1 MSIQISS
8 RSPMNELKKISVY
21 IYVLY
26 VVLCVLAL
34 IILGKVFY
42 IQAIPNEDAQR
53 RAAQFTYKLR
63 DIEPERGRILAAD
76 GSPLSTSIPE
86 YEIRWDS
93 KGGYN
98 IERFNSKLD
107 SLCSGLS
114 DLFLDRTAQEYKDL
128 FLSAI
133 AAEKKNVKVIDHINY
148 NQLQKFKALPFV
160 KEKKLR
166 SGVIIN
172 PKDKRSK
179 PYGAL
184 AARTIGIFRE
194 SNMVGLEASYDSL
207 LRGKAG
213 KQMQQKVGGDWMPM
227 NGEYVV
233 EPEPGFDV
241 VTTLDVHLQDAAQ
254 SSLRHT
260 MEVNRADW
268 GCVILMEVKTGYIK
282 ALANLTYDS
291 VANKFYE
298 IENLALT
305 QSVEPGSTM
314 KLASL
319 LAAMEEGNL
328 DLGKVIHTGGGTFTI
343 GNHTLRDVKAC
354 GSITLEQVFAKSSNV
369 GTAMVVRDVFGSNP
383 QKFLDYL
390 DRFGYGQLV
399 GIDLLGEG
407 KSSVKRTMK
416 DAGWSDLSLT
426 QMAVGYEVQ
435 VTPLHQLCF
444 YNAIANGGKFM
455 KPRLVSEIRKNGL
468 TYEKYE
474 PVVIRENF
482 LKPETIAKGR
492 KLMEAVTTI
501 GTGKGVF
508 KHSPYRAAG
517 KTGTARVFEK
527 GRYLENSHRAS
538 FVGYFPAEDPKYSC
552 IVVVNKARVFEA
564 FGGKVAAPVFRDLAN
579 ILFGTEL
586 DIPHNAM
593 GSDST
598 FVAQPWIPTILSGES
613 NALRKAL
620 SHVQFP
626 YALETDAQYIS
637 ANSNGSSLAIS
648 SKDEN
653 GNKVPDV
660 RGMGLTDAV
669 YVLEKRG
676 LKVSS
681 TGYGKVVSQSILPGT
696 KANHQFIQ
704 ITLR

>member
-1 MSIQISS
+1 
-8 RSPMNELKKISVY
+8 MNELKKISVY

-34 IILGKVFY
+34 VILGKVFY

-166 SGVIIN
+166 SGFIIN

-298 IENLALT
+298 TENLALT

-328 DLGKVIHTGGGTFTI
+328 NLDKVVHTGGGTFTI
-343 GNHTLRDVKAC
+343 GDHTLRDVKAC
-354 GSITLEQVFAKSSNV
+354 GSVTIEQVFAKSSNV

-613 NALRKAL
+613 NALRKAF

-637 ANSNGSSLAIS
+637 ANSNGSGITIS
-648 SKDEN
+648 SKDES

>member
-1 MSIQISS
+1 
-8 RSPMNELKKISVY
+8 MNELKKISVW

-26 VVLCVLAL
+26 VILCVLAL
-34 IILGKVFY
+34 IIIGKVFY
-42 IQAIPNEDAQR
+42 IQAIPNEDAQK
-53 RAAQFTYKLR
+53 RAAQFTYKIR

-98 IERFNSKLD
+98 IERFNDKLD

-114 DLFLDRTAQEYKDL
+114 ELFGERTSQEYKDL
-128 FLSAI
+128 FLTAI
-133 AAEKKNVKVIDHINY
+133 ASEKRSVRIIDHINY

-160 KEKKLR
+160 NAKKLR
-166 SGVIIN
+166 SGFIIDSR
-172 PKDKRSK
+172 DKRSK

-213 KQMQQKVGGDWMPM
+213 KQMQQKVGGDTWVPM
-227 NGEYVV
+227 DGEFVV

-291 VANKFYE
+291 VSNKFYE

-328 DLGKVIHTGGGTFTI
+328 NIDKVVHTGGGTFTI
-343 GNHTLRDVKAC
+343 GDHTLRDVKPC
-354 GSITLEQVFAKSSNV
+354 GSVTIEQVFAKSSNV

-407 KSSVKRTMK
+407 KSVVKRTTK
-416 DAGWSDLSLT
+416 ASDWSDLSLT

-517 KTGTARVFEK
+517 KTGTARINENGV
-527 GRYLENSHRAS
+527 YLDNYHRAS

-598 FVAQPWIPTILSGES
+598 FVSEPWIPSILSGES
-613 NALRKAL
+613 NSLRKAF

-626 YALETDAQYIS
+626 YALETDAQVVS
-637 ANSNGSSLAIS
+637 ATAEGSTLTLS

-653 GNKVPDV
+653 GHKVPDV
-660 RGMGLTDAV
+660 RGMGLSDAV

-676 LKVSS
+676 LKVST

>member
-1 MSIQISS
+1 
-8 RSPMNELKKISVY
+8 MNELKKISVY

-34 IILGKVFY
+34 FIIGKVFY

-166 SGVIIN
+166 SGFIIN
-172 PKDKRSK
+172 SKDKRSK

-298 IENLALT
+298 TENLALT

-328 DLGKVIHTGGGTFTI
+328 NLDKVVHTGGGTFTI
-343 GNHTLRDVKAC
+343 GDHTLRDVKAC
-354 GSITLEQVFAKSSNV
+354 GSVTIEQVFAKSSNV

-527 GRYLENSHRAS
+527 GHYLENSHRAS

-593 GSDST
+593 GNDST

-613 NALRKAL
+613 NALRKAF

-637 ANSNGSSLAIS
+637 ANSNGSGITIS
-648 SKDEN
+648 SKDES

>member
-1 MSIQISS
+1 
-8 RSPMNELKKISVY
+8 
-21 IYVLY
+21 
-26 VVLCVLAL
+26 
-34 IILGKVFY
+34 
-42 IQAIPNEDAQR
+42 
-53 RAAQFTYKLR
+53 
-63 DIEPERGRILAAD
+63 
-76 GSPLSTSIPE
+76 
-86 YEIRWDS
+86 
-93 KGGYN
+93 
-98 IERFNSKLD
+98 
-107 SLCSGLS
+107 
-114 DLFLDRTAQEYKDL
+114 
-128 FLSAI
+128 
-133 AAEKKNVKVIDHINY
+133 
-148 NQLQKFKALPFV
+148 
-160 KEKKLR
+160 
-166 SGVIIN
+166 
-172 PKDKRSK
+172 
-179 PYGAL
+179 
-184 AARTIGIFRE
+184 
-194 SNMVGLEASYDSL
+194 
-207 LRGKAG
+207 
-213 KQMQQKVGGDWMPM
+213 
-227 NGEYVV
+227 
-233 EPEPGFDV
+233 
-241 VTTLDVHLQDAAQ
+241 
-254 SSLRHT
+254 
-260 MEVNRADW
+260 
-268 GCVILMEVKTGYIK
+268 MEVKTGFIK

-319 LAAMEEGNL
+319 LAAIEEGNL

-343 GNHTLRDVKAC
+343 GDHTLRDVKAC
-354 GSITLEQVFAKSSNV
+354 GSITIEQVYAKSSNV

-407 KSSVKRTMK
+407 KSVVKRTTK
-416 DAGWSDLSLT
+416 ADDWSDLSLT
-426 QMAVGYEVQ
+426 QMAVGYEIQ

-474 PVVIRENF
+474 PVVLRENF

-517 KTGTARVFEK
+517 KTGTARINENGV
-527 GRYLENSHRAS
+527 YLENYHRAS

-593 GSDST
+593 GNDST
-598 FVAQPWIPTILSGES
+598 FVSEPWIPSILSGES

-626 YALETDAQYIS
+626 YALETDAQIVS
-637 ANSNGSSLAIS
+637 ATADGITLTLS

-676 LKVSS
+676 LKVST
-681 TGYGKVVSQSILPGT
+681 TGYGKVVSQSVLPGT

>member
-1 MSIQISS
+1 
-8 RSPMNELKKISVY
+8 MNELKKISVW

-34 IILGKVFY
+34 IIIGKVFY

-53 RAAQFTYKLR
+53 RAAQFTYKIR

-107 SLCSGLS
+107 SLCAGLS
-114 DLFLDRTAQEYKDL
+114 DLFLDRTAQEYKDM

-133 AAEKKNVKVIDHINY
+133 ESKNGYMKVIDHINY
-148 NQLQKFKALPFV
+148 TQLQKFKALPYV
-160 KEKKLR
+160 NARKLR
-166 SGVIIN
+166 SGFVIN
-172 PKDKRSK
+172 SRDKRSK

-213 KQMQQKVGGDWMPM
+213 KQMQQKVGGDTWVPM
-227 NGEYVV
+227 SDDYVV

-291 VANKFYE
+291 VSNKFYE

-319 LAAMEEGNL
+319 LAAIEEGNL
-328 DLGKVIHTGGGTFTI
+328 DLGKVVHTGGGTFTI
-343 GNHTLRDVKAC
+343 GDHTLRDVKAC
-354 GSITLEQVFAKSSNV
+354 GSITIEQVYAKSSNV

-407 KSSVKRTMK
+407 KSVVKRTTK
-416 DAGWSDLSLT
+416 AADWSDLSLT

-492 KLMEAVTTI
+492 RLMEAVTTI
-501 GTGKGVF
+501 
-508 KHSPYRAAG
+508 
-517 KTGTARVFEK
+517 
-527 GRYLENSHRAS
+527 
-538 FVGYFPAEDPKYSC
+538 
-552 IVVVNKARVFEA
+552 
-564 FGGKVAAPVFRDLAN
+564 
-579 ILFGTEL
+579 
-586 DIPHNAM
+586 
-593 GSDST
+593 
-598 FVAQPWIPTILSGES
+598 
-613 NALRKAL
+613 
-620 SHVQFP
+620 
-626 YALETDAQYIS
+626 
-637 ANSNGSSLAIS
+637 
-648 SKDEN
+648 
-653 GNKVPDV
+653 
-660 RGMGLTDAV
+660 
-669 YVLEKRG
+669 
-676 LKVSS
+676 
-681 TGYGKVVSQSILPGT
+681 
-696 KANHQFIQ
+696 
-704 ITLR
+704 

>member
-1 MSIQISS
+1 
-8 RSPMNELKKISVY
+8 MNELKKISVW

-26 VVLCVLAL
+26 VVLCILAL
-34 IILGKVFY
+34 VIIGKVVY
-42 IQAIPNEDAQR
+42 IQAIPNEDAQK

-63 DIEPERGRILAAD
+63 DINPERGRILASD

-98 IERFNSKLD
+98 IERFNLKLD
-107 SLCSGLS
+107 SLSAGIAEIIGNKTKEEVKQMFLKAVESGNR
-114 DLFLDRTAQEYKDL
+114 FM
-128 FLSAI
+128 
-133 AAEKKNVKVIDHINY
+133 KVADHLNY
-148 NQLQKFKALPFV
+148 NQMQKFKALPFV
-160 KEKKLR
+160 KEKKFK
-166 SGVIIN
+166 SGFRIES
-172 PKDKRSK
+172 KEKRSK

-194 SNMVGLEASYDSL
+194 SNMVGLEAAYDSL
-207 LRGKAG
+207 LRGKLG
-213 KQMQQKVGGDWMPM
+213 KQMQQKVGGDTWVPM
-227 NGEYVV
+227 SGEYVV
-233 EPEPGFDV
+233 EPEPGFDL
-241 VTTLDVHLQDAAQ
+241 VTTLDVHLQDVAQ

-291 VANKFYE
+291 ISNQFYE
-298 IENLALT
+298 TENLALT

-328 DLGKVIHTGGGTFTI
+328 DLGKVIHTGDGTFTI
-343 GNHTLRDVKAC
+343 GSHTLKDVKAC
-354 GSITLEQVFAKSSNV
+354 GSVTLEQVFAKSSNV
-369 GTAMVVRDVFGSNP
+369 GTAMVVRDVFGNNP

-407 KSSVKRTMK
+407 KSSVKRTTK
-416 DAGWSDLSLT
+416 ASDWSDLSLT
-426 QMAVGYEVQ
+426 QIAVGYEIQ

-444 YNAIANGGKFM
+444 YNAIANGGRFM

-474 PVVIRENF
+474 PIVIRENF

-508 KHSPYRAAG
+508 RNSPYRAAG
-517 KTGTARVFEK
+517 KTGTARVFENGK
-527 GRYLENSHRAS
+527 YLENSHRAS

-598 FVAQPWIPTILSGES
+598 FVAQPWLPSVLSGES
-613 NALRKAL
+613 NSLRKAF

-626 YALETDAQYIS
+626 YAVETDAQYVS
-637 ANSNGSSLAIS
+637 ASIVGSNLSIS
-648 SKDEN
+648 SKDSG
-653 GNKVPDV
+653 GNKIPDV
-660 RGMGLTDAV
+660 RGMGLSDAV
-669 YVLEKRG
+669 YALEKKG
-676 LKVSS
+676 LKVTSS
-681 TGYGKVVSQSILPGT
+681 GYGKVISQSILPGT
-696 KANHQFIQ
+696 KATRQQIQ

>member
-1 MSIQISS
+1 
-8 RSPMNELKKISVY
+8 MNELKKISVW

-34 IILGKVFY
+34 IIIGKVFY
-42 IQAIPNEDAQR
+42 IQAIPNEDAQK
-53 RAAQFTYKLR
+53 RAAQFTYKLN

-98 IERFNSKLD
+98 IERFNDKLD

-114 DLFLDRTAQEYKDL
+114 ELFGERTSQEYKDL

-133 AAEKKNVKVIDHINY
+133 ASEKRSLRIIDHINY
-148 NQLQKFKALPFV
+148 NQLQRFKALPFV
-160 KEKKLR
+160 NAKKLR
-166 SGVIIN
+166 SGFVIN
-172 PKDKRSK
+172 TREKRSK

-194 SNMVGLEASYDSL
+194 SNLVGLEASYDSL

-227 NGEYVV
+227 NGDYVV

-390 DRFGYGQLV
+390 DRFGFGQLV

-517 KTGTARVFEK
+517 KTGTARVYEK
-527 GRYLENSHRAS
+527 GHYLENSHRAS

-598 FVAQPWIPTILSGES
+598 FVAQPWIPTLLSGES

-669 YVLEKRG
+669 YVLERRG

>member
-1 MSIQISS
+1 
-8 RSPMNELKKISVY
+8 MNELKKISVY

-26 VVLCVLAL
+26 VVLCILAL
-34 IILGKVFY
+34 IIIGKVFY

-53 RAAQFTYKLR
+53 RAAQFTYQLR
-63 DIEPERGRILAAD
+63 DIEPERGRILSSD

-86 YEIRWDS
+86 FEVRWDS

-107 SLCSGLS
+107 SLTAGLAEILGAKS
-114 DLFLDRTAQEYKDL
+114 APELKLMFQNAVSAQNRYL
-128 FLSAI
+128 
-133 AAEKKNVKVIDHINY
+133 KVADHLNY
-148 NQLQKFKALPFV
+148 NQIQRFKKLPFI
-160 KEKKLR
+160 KEKKLKN
-166 SGVIIN
+166 GFIILQ
-172 PKDKRSK
+172 KEKRAK
-179 PYGAL
+179 PFGAL
-184 AARTIGIFRE
+184 AARTIGIYRE
-194 SNMVGLEASYDSL
+194 SNKVGLEASYDSL
-207 LRGKAG
+207 LRGKVG
-213 KQMQQKVGGDWMPM
+213 KQMQQKVAGDTWMPM
-227 NGEYVV
+227 SDEYVV

-241 VTTLDVHLQDAAQ
+241 LTTLDVHLQDAAQ

-268 GCVILMEVKTGYIK
+268 GCVILMEVKTGYIR

-319 LAAMEEGNL
+319 LAAIEEGDL
-328 DLGKVIHTGGGTFTI
+328 DLAKVVHTGGGEFTI
-343 GNHTLRDVKAC
+343 GEHTLKDVRAC

-369 GTAMVVRDVFGSNP
+369 GTAMVVRDVFGSKP

-390 DRFGYGQLV
+390 EKFGFGQLV

-407 KSSVKRTMK
+407 KSIVKRTTK
-416 DAGWSDLSLT
+416 EKGWSDLSLT
-426 QMAVGYEVQ
+426 QMAVGYELQ
-435 VTPLHQLCF
+435 ITPLHQLCF

-501 GTGKGVF
+501 GTGKKTF
-508 KHSPYRAAG
+508 ANSPYTAAG
-517 KTGTARVFEK
+517 KTGTARIFEN
-527 GRYLENSHRAS
+527 GHYLETAHRAS
-538 FVGYFPAEDPKYSC
+538 FVGYFPADNPKYSC

-586 DIPHNAM
+586 DIPHNGM
-593 GSDST
+593 GNDSS
-598 FVAQPWIPTILSGES
+598 FVALPWIPRIMSGES
-613 NALRKAL
+613 NALRRAMT
-620 SHVQFP
+620 HVQFP
-626 YALETDAQYIS
+626 YALQTDAQYVS
-637 ANSNGSSLAIS
+637 AEVLNGNVTAS
-648 SKDEN
+648 SKDAA

-660 RGMGLTDAV
+660 RGMGLTDAL
-669 YVLEKRG
+669 YALEKRG
-676 LKVSS
+676 LKVSIS
-681 TGYGKVVSQSILPGT
+681 GYGKVISQSVLPGT
-696 KANHQFIQ
+696 KANHQNIQ

>member
-1 MSIQISS
+1 
-8 RSPMNELKKISVY
+8 MNELKKISVY

-166 SGVIIN
+166 SGFIIN

-298 IENLALT
+298 TENLALT

-328 DLGKVIHTGGGTFTI
+328 NLDKVVHTGGGTFTI
-343 GNHTLRDVKAC
+343 GDHTLRDVKAC
-354 GSITLEQVFAKSSNV
+354 GSVTIEQVFAKSSNV

-613 NALRKAL
+613 NALRKAF

-637 ANSNGSSLAIS
+637 ANSNGSGITIS
-648 SKDEN
+648 SKDES

>member
-1 MSIQISS
+1 
-8 RSPMNELKKISVY
+8 MNELKKISVY

-166 SGVIIN
+166 SGFIIN

-298 IENLALT
+298 TENLALT

-328 DLGKVIHTGGGTFTI
+328 NLDKVVHTGGGTFTI
-343 GNHTLRDVKAC
+343 GDHTLRDVKAC
-354 GSITLEQVFAKSSNV
+354 GSVTIEQVFAKSSNV

-527 GRYLENSHRAS
+527 GHYLENSHRAS

-613 NALRKAL
+613 NALRKAF

-637 ANSNGSSLAIS
+637 ANSNGSGISIS
-648 SKDEN
+648 SKDES

>member
-1 MSIQISS
+1 
-8 RSPMNELKKISVY
+8 MNELKRISVW

-26 VVLCVLAL
+26 VVLCILAL
-34 IILGKVFY
+34 IIIGKVFY
-42 IQAIPNEDAQR
+42 IQAIPNEDAQK
-53 RAAQFTYKLR
+53 RAAQFTYKLN

-98 IERFNSKLD
+98 IERFNEKID

-114 DLFLDRTAQEYKDL
+114 ELFGQKTSQEYKDM

-133 AAEKKNVKVIDHINY
+133 ASGKRGLLIIDHINY

-160 KEKKLR
+160 NAKKLR
-166 SGVIIN
+166 SGFVI
-172 PKDKRSK
+172 KAKEKRAK

-207 LRGKAG
+207 LRGKVG
-213 KQMQQKVGGDWMPM
+213 KQMQQKVGGDTWMPM
-227 NGEYVV
+227 SDEYVV

-291 VANKFYE
+291 IANKFYE

-328 DLGKVIHTGGGTFTI
+328 DIEKVIHTGGGTFTI
-343 GNHTLRDVKAC
+343 GDHTLRDVKAC
-354 GSITLEQVFAKSSNV
+354 GSVTIEQVFAKSSNV

-407 KSSVKRTMK
+407 KSKVKRTTK
-416 DAGWSDLSLT
+416 EQGWSDLSLT
-426 QMAVGYEVQ
+426 QIAVGYEVQ

-468 TYEKYE
+468 TYEKYD

-482 LKPETIAKGR
+482 LKPETLAKGR

-517 KTGTARVFEK
+517 KTGTARVFENGK
-527 GRYLENSHRAS
+527 YLENSHRAS

-598 FVAQPWIPTILSGES
+598 FVAQPWIPNILSGES
-613 NALRKAL
+613 NSLRKAF

-626 YALETDAQYIS
+626 YALETDAQYVS
-637 ANSNGSSLAIS
+637 ANASGSSLALS
-648 SKDEN
+648 SKDEG

-660 RGMGLTDAV
+660 RGMGLTDAL

-696 KANHQFIQ
+696 RANHQTIQ

>member
-1 MSIQISS
+1 
-8 RSPMNELKKISVY
+8 MNELKKISVR

-34 IILGKVFY
+34 FIIGKVFY

-53 RAAQFTYKLR
+53 RAAQFTYQLR

-86 YEIRWDS
+86 FEIRWDS

-98 IERFNSKLD
+98 IERFNAKLD
-107 SLCSGLS
+107 SL
-114 DLFLDRTAQEYKDL
+114 
-128 FLSAI
+128 SAGI
-133 AAEKKNVKVIDHINY
+133 AEILGTKSAADVKAMFQNAVGSNNRYMKVGDHLNY
-148 NQLQKFKALPFV
+148 NQLQRFKKLPFI
-160 KEKKLR
+160 KEKKLKN
-166 SGVIIN
+166 GFIILQ
-172 PKDKRSK
+172 KEKRAK
-179 PYGAL
+179 PFGAL

-194 SNMVGLEASYDSL
+194 SKMVGLEASYDSL
-207 LRGKAG
+207 LRGKVG
-213 KQMQQKVGGDWMPM
+213 KQMQQKIAGDTWMPM
-227 NGEYVV
+227 TDEYVV

-260 MEVNRADW
+260 MEVNKADW

-291 VANKFYE
+291 VAKKFYE

-319 LAAMEEGNL
+319 LAAIEEGNL
-328 DLGKVIHTGGGTFTI
+328 DLGKVVHTGSGEFTI
-343 GNHTLRDVKAC
+343 GSHTLKDVKAC
-354 GSITLEQVFAKSSNV
+354 GSITIEQVFAKSSNV
-369 GTAMVVRDVFGSNP
+369 GTAMIVRDVFGSKP

-390 DRFGYGQLV
+390 EKFGFGQLV

-407 KSSVKRTMK
+407 KSNVKRTTK

-426 QMAVGYEVQ
+426 QMAVGYELQ

-444 YNAIANGGKFM
+444 YNAIANGGRFM

-468 TYEKYE
+468 TYEKFE

-482 LKPETIAKGR
+482 LKQETIAKGR

-501 GTGKGVF
+501 GTGKKTF
-508 KHSPYRAAG
+508 ANSPYRAAG
-517 KTGTARVFEK
+517 KTGTARIYEN
-527 GRYLENSHRAS
+527 GHYLETAHRAS
-538 FVGYFPAEDPKYSC
+538 FVGYFPAENPKYSC
-552 IVVVNKARVFEA
+552 IVVINKARVFEA
-564 FGGKVAAPVFRDLAN
+564 FGGKIAAPVFRDLAN

-593 GSDST
+593 GNDST
-598 FVAQPWIPTILSGES
+598 FVAQPWVPTILSGES
-613 NALRKAL
+613 GALRKAMA
-620 SHVQFP
+620 HVQFP
-626 YALETDAQYIS
+626 YAIQTDAQFVR
-637 ANSNGSSLAIS
+637 AEVVNGNMALS
-648 SKDEN
+648 SKDAS
-653 GNKVPDV
+653 GNQVPDV
-660 RGMGLTDAV
+660 RGMGLTDAL

-681 TGYGKVVSQSILPGT
+681 KGYGKVVSQSILPGT
-696 KANHQFIQ
+696 KSNHQNIQ
-704 ITLR
+704 ITLQ

>member
-1 MSIQISS
+1 
-8 RSPMNELKKISVY
+8 MNELKKISVY

-166 SGVIIN
+166 SGFIIN
-172 PKDKRSK
+172 SKDKRSK

-298 IENLALT
+298 TENLALT

-328 DLGKVIHTGGGTFTI
+328 NLDKVVHTGGGTFTI
-343 GNHTLRDVKAC
+343 GDHTLRDVKAC
-354 GSITLEQVFAKSSNV
+354 GSVTIEQVFAKSSNV

-613 NALRKAL
+613 NALRKAF

-637 ANSNGSSLAIS
+637 ANSNGSGITIS
-648 SKDEN
+648 SKDES

-669 YVLEKRG
+669 FVLEKRG

>member
-1 MSIQISS
+1 
-8 RSPMNELKKISVY
+8 MNELKKISVY

>member
-1 MSIQISS
+1 
-8 RSPMNELKKISVY
+8 MNELKRISVW

-26 VVLCVLAL
+26 VVLCILAL
-34 IILGKVFY
+34 IIIGKVFY
-42 IQAIPNEDAQR
+42 IQAIPNEDAQK
-53 RAAQFTYKLR
+53 RAAQFTYKLN

-98 IERFNSKLD
+98 IERFNEKID

-114 DLFLDRTAQEYKDL
+114 ELFGQKTSQEYKDM

-133 AAEKKNVKVIDHINY
+133 ASGKRGLLIIDHINY

-160 KEKKLR
+160 NAKKLR
-166 SGVIIN
+166 SGFVI
-172 PKDKRSK
+172 KAKEKRAK

-207 LRGKAG
+207 LRGKVG
-213 KQMQQKVGGDWMPM
+213 KQMQQKVGGDTWMPM
-227 NGEYVV
+227 SDEYVV

-291 VANKFYE
+291 IANKFYE

-328 DLGKVIHTGGGTFTI
+328 DIEKVIHTGGGTFTI
-343 GNHTLRDVKAC
+343 GDHTLRDVKAC
-354 GSITLEQVFAKSSNV
+354 GSVTIEQVFAKSSNV

-407 KSSVKRTMK
+407 KSKVKRTTK
-416 DAGWSDLSLT
+416 EQGWSDLSLT
-426 QMAVGYEVQ
+426 QIAVGYEVQ

-468 TYEKYE
+468 TYEKYD

-482 LKPETIAKGR
+482 LKPETLAKGR

-517 KTGTARVFEK
+517 KTGTARVFENGK
-527 GRYLENSHRAS
+527 YLENSHRAS

-598 FVAQPWIPTILSGES
+598 FVAQPWVPNILSGES
-613 NALRKAL
+613 NSLRKAF

-626 YALETDAQYIS
+626 YALETDAQYVS
-637 ANSNGSSLAIS
+637 ANASGSSLALS
-648 SKDEN
+648 SKDEG

-660 RGMGLTDAV
+660 RGMGLTDAL

-696 KANHQFIQ
+696 RANHQTIQ

>member
-1 MSIQISS
+1 
-8 RSPMNELKKISVY
+8 MNELKKISVY

-34 IILGKVFY
+34 VILGKVFY

-166 SGVIIN
+166 SGFIIN
-172 PKDKRSK
+172 SKDKRSK

-298 IENLALT
+298 TENLALT

-328 DLGKVIHTGGGTFTI
+328 NLDKVVHTGGGTFTI
-343 GNHTLRDVKAC
+343 GDHTLRDVKAC
-354 GSITLEQVFAKSSNV
+354 GSVTIEQVFAKSSNV

-613 NALRKAL
+613 NALRKAF

-637 ANSNGSSLAIS
+637 ANSNGSGITIS
-648 SKDEN
+648 SKDES

-681 TGYGKVVSQSILPGT
+681 AGYGKVVSQSILPGT

>member
-1 MSIQISS
+1 
-8 RSPMNELKKISVY
+8 MNELKKISVH

-26 VVLCVLAL
+26 VVLCILAL
-34 IILGKVFY
+34 IIIGKVFY

-53 RAAQFTYKLR
+53 RAAQFTYQLR
-63 DIEPERGRILAAD
+63 DIEPERGRILSSD

-86 YEIRWDS
+86 FEVRWDS

-107 SLCSGLS
+107 SLSAGLS
-114 DLFLDRTAQEYKDL
+114 EVLGTKTAADLKLMFQNAVAAQNRYL
-128 FLSAI
+128 
-133 AAEKKNVKVIDHINY
+133 KVADHLNY
-148 NQLQKFKALPFV
+148 NQIQRFKKLPFIKDKKLKNGFIILQKEKRAKPF
-160 KEKKLR
+160 
-166 SGVIIN
+166 
-172 PKDKRSK
+172 
-179 PYGAL
+179 GAL
-184 AARTIGIFRE
+184 AARTIGIYRE
-194 SNMVGLEASYDSL
+194 SNKVGLEASYDSL
-207 LRGKAG
+207 LRGKVG
-213 KQMQQKVGGDWMPM
+213 KQMQQKVAGDTWMPM
-227 NGEYVV
+227 SDEFVV

-319 LAAMEEGNL
+319 LASIEEGNL
-328 DLGKVIHTGGGTFTI
+328 DLAKVVHTGGGEFTI
-343 GNHTLRDVKAC
+343 GEHTLRDVKAC

-369 GTAMVVRDVFGSNP
+369 GTAMVVRDVFGSQP

-390 DRFGYGQLV
+390 EKFGFGQLA

-407 KSSVKRTMK
+407 KSIVKRTTK
-416 DAGWSDLSLT
+416 EKGWSDLSLT
-426 QMAVGYEVQ
+426 QMAVGYELQ
-435 VTPLHQLCF
+435 ITPLHQLCF

-501 GTGKGVF
+501 GTGKRTF
-508 KHSPYRAAG
+508 ANSPYTAAG
-517 KTGTARVFEK
+517 KTGTARIFEN
-527 GRYLENSHRAS
+527 GHYLETAHRAS
-538 FVGYFPAEDPKYSC
+538 FVGYFPADNPKYSC

-586 DIPHNAM
+586 DIPHNGM
-593 GSDST
+593 GNDSS
-598 FVAQPWIPTILSGES
+598 FVAQPWIPRIMSGES
-613 NALRKAL
+613 NALRKAMT
-620 SHVQFP
+620 HIQFP
-626 YALETDAQYIS
+626 YALQTDAQYVS
-637 ANSNGSSLAIS
+637 AEVLNGNITASSRDAG
-648 SKDEN
+648 

-660 RGMGLTDAV
+660 RGMGLTDAL
-669 YVLEKRG
+669 YALEKRG
-676 LKVSS
+676 LKVSIS
-681 TGYGKVVSQSILPGT
+681 GYGKVISQSILPGT
-696 KANHQFIQ
+696 RANHQNIQ

>member
-1 MSIQISS
+1 
-8 RSPMNELKKISVY
+8 MNELKKISVW

-26 VVLCVLAL
+26 VVLCLLAL
-34 IILGKVFY
+34 LIIAKVFY

-53 RAAQFTYKLR
+53 RAAKFTYLIR
-63 DIEPERGRILAAD
+63 DIEPERGKILAAD
-76 GSPLSTSIPE
+76 GSLLSTSIPE
-86 YEIRWDS
+86 FEIRWDS

-98 IERFNSKLD
+98 IDRFNTKLD
-107 SLCSGLS
+107 SLSAGIS
-114 DLFLDRTAQEYKDL
+114 QIIGNKTPAEVKSMFLG
-128 FLSAI
+128 AI
-133 AAEKKNVKVIDHINY
+133 DSENKYLKIGDHLNY
-148 NQLQKFKALPFV
+148 NQLQQFKRLPFV
-160 KEKKLR
+160 NASKYRSGFIIIQKEKR
-166 SGVIIN
+166 A
-172 PKDKRSK
+172 K
-179 PYGAL
+179 PFGPL

-207 LRGKAG
+207 LRGKVG
-213 KQMQQKVGGDWMPM
+213 KQMQQKIAGDTWMPM
-227 NGEYVV
+227 TDEYVV
-233 EPEPGFDV
+233 EPEPGFDI

-268 GCVILMEVKTGYIK
+268 GCVILMEVKTGSIK

-298 IENLALT
+298 TENLALT

-328 DLGKVIHTGGGTFTI
+328 DLNKVVHTGGGTFTI
-343 GNHTLRDVKAC
+343 GDHTLRDVKAC
-354 GSITLEQVFAKSSNV
+354 GSVTIEQVFAKSSNV

-407 KSSVKRTMK
+407 KSTVKRTMK
-416 DAGWSDLSLT
+416 EAGWSDLSLT

-444 YNAIANGGKFM
+444 YNAIANDGKFM

-468 TYEKYE
+468 TYEKYD
-474 PVVIRENF
+474 PIVLRENF

-517 KTGTARVFEK
+517 KTGTARVFEN
-527 GRYLENSHRAS
+527 GHYLTNSHRAS

-598 FVAQPWIPTILSGES
+598 FVAQPWIPSVLSGES
-613 NALRKAL
+613 NSLRKAF

-626 YALETDAQYIS
+626 YAVQTDAQFVS
-637 ANSNGSSLAIS
+637 ADAVGNNLTLT
-648 SKDEN
+648 SKDVN
-653 GNKVPDV
+653 GNKIPDV
-660 RGMGLTDAV
+660 RGMGLSDAV

-676 LKVSS
+676 LKVTSS
-681 TGYGKVVSQSILPGT
+681 GYGKVVTQSIMPGT
-696 KANHQFIQ
+696 KAMHQQIQ

>member
-1 MSIQISS
+1 
-8 RSPMNELKKISVY
+8 MNELKKISVW

-26 VVLCVLAL
+26 VVLCVFAL
-34 IILGKVFY
+34 IIIGKVFY

-53 RAAQFTYKLR
+53 RAAQFTYKLN

-107 SLCSGLS
+107 SLSAGIAELIGS
-114 DLFLDRTAQEYKDL
+114 KTKEEVKQMFLDAVESGARYM
-128 FLSAI
+128 
-133 AAEKKNVKVIDHINY
+133 KVGDHLNY
-148 NQLQKFKALPFV
+148 NQMQRFKSLPFV
-160 KEKKLR
+160 KERKLK
-166 SGVIIN
+166 SGFIISA
-172 PKDKRSK
+172 KEKRAK

-194 SNMVGLEASYDSL
+194 SKMVGLEASYDSL
-207 LRGKAG
+207 LRGKVG

-298 IENLALT
+298 TENLALT

-343 GNHTLRDVKAC
+343 GEHTLRDVKAC
-354 GSITLEQVFAKSSNV
+354 GSITIEQVYAKSSNV

-407 KSSVKRTMK
+407 KSSVKRTTK

-527 GRYLENSHRAS
+527 GRYLEKDRKS
-538 FVGYFPAEDPKYSC
+538 
-552 IVVVNKARVFEA
+552 VV
-564 FGGKVAAPVFRDLAN
+564 
-579 ILFGTEL
+579 
-586 DIPHNAM
+586 
-593 GSDST
+593 
-598 FVAQPWIPTILSGES
+598 
-613 NALRKAL
+613 
-620 SHVQFP
+620 
-626 YALETDAQYIS
+626 
-637 ANSNGSSLAIS
+637 
-648 SKDEN
+648 
-653 GNKVPDV
+653 
-660 RGMGLTDAV
+660 
-669 YVLEKRG
+669 
-676 LKVSS
+676 
-681 TGYGKVVSQSILPGT
+681 
-696 KANHQFIQ
+696 
-704 ITLR
+704 

>member
-1 MSIQISS
+1 
-8 RSPMNELKKISVY
+8 MNELKKISVW

-34 IILGKVFY
+34 IIIGKVFY
-42 IQAIPNEDAQR
+42 IQAIPNEDAQK
-53 RAAQFTYKLR
+53 RAAQFTYKIR

-107 SLCSGLS
+107 SLCAGLS
-114 DLFLDRTAQEYKDL
+114 DLFRDRTAQEYKDM

-133 AAEKKNVKVIDHINY
+133 ESKKGYMKVIDHINY
-148 NQLQKFKALPFV
+148 NQLQKFKALPYV
-160 KEKKLR
+160 NERKLR
-166 SGVIIN
+166 SGFVIN
-172 PKDKRSK
+172 SRDKRSK

-213 KQMQQKVGGDWMPM
+213 KQMQQKVGGDTWVPM
-227 NGEYVV
+227 SDDYVV

-291 VANKFYE
+291 VSNKFYE

-319 LAAMEEGNL
+319 LAAIEEGNL
-328 DLGKVIHTGGGTFTI
+328 DLGKVVHTGGGTFTI
-343 GNHTLRDVKAC
+343 GDHTLRDVKAC
-354 GSITLEQVFAKSSNV
+354 GSITIEQVYAKSSNV

-407 KSSVKRTMK
+407 KSVVKRTTK
-416 DAGWSDLSLT
+416 AADWSDLSLT

-517 KTGTARVFEK
+517 KTGTARINENGV
-527 GRYLENSHRAS
+527 YLENYHRAS

-613 NALRKAL
+613 NSLRKAF

-626 YALETDAQYIS
+626 YAVETDAQIIS
-637 ANSNGSSLAIS
+637 ATADGSKLTLS

-653 GNKVPDV
+653 GQKVPDV

-676 LKVSS
+676 LKVSTS
-681 TGYGKVVSQSILPGT
+681 GYGKVVSQTVLPGT

>member
-1 MSIQISS
+1 
-8 RSPMNELKKISVY
+8 MNELKKISVY

-166 SGVIIN
+166 SGFIIN
-172 PKDKRSK
+172 SKDKRSK

-298 IENLALT
+298 TENLALT

-328 DLGKVIHTGGGTFTI
+328 NLDKVVHTGGGTFTI
-343 GNHTLRDVKAC
+343 GDHTLRDVKAC
-354 GSITLEQVFAKSSNV
+354 GSVTIEQVFAKSSNV

-613 NALRKAL
+613 NALRKAF

-637 ANSNGSSLAIS
+637 ANSNGSGITIS
-648 SKDEN
+648 SKDES

>member
-1 MSIQISS
+1 
-8 RSPMNELKKISVY
+8 MNELKKISVW

-26 VVLCVLAL
+26 VALCILA
-34 IILGKVFY
+34 IIIIGKVFY
-42 IQAIPNEDAQR
+42 IQAIPNEDAQK
-53 RAAQFTYKLR
+53 RAAPFTYKLQ
-63 DIEPERGRILAAD
+63 DIEPERGRILASD

-98 IERFNSKLD
+98 IERFNLKID

-114 DLFLDRTAQEYKDL
+114 ELFGNKTPQQYKEMFLTAIE
-128 FLSAI
+128 S
-133 AAEKKNVKVIDHINY
+133 EKKYMKVIDHINY
-148 NQLQKFKALPFV
+148 NQLQKFKALPFI
-160 KEKKLR
+160 KEKKQR
-166 SGVIIN
+166 NGFII
-172 PKDKRSK
+172 KSREKRAK

-213 KQMQQKVGGDWMPM
+213 KQRQHMVDGDTWVPM
-227 NGEYVV
+227 TDEYVV

-291 VANKFYE
+291 VSNKFYE
-298 IENLALT
+298 VENLALT

-343 GNHTLRDVKAC
+343 GEHTLRDVKAS
-354 GSITLEQVFAKSSNV
+354 GSITIEQVFAKSSNV
-369 GTAMVVRDVFGSNP
+369 GTAMVVRDVFASNP

-407 KSSVKRTMK
+407 KSVVKRSTK

-517 KTGTARVFEK
+517 KTGTARINEYGV
-527 GRYLENSHRAS
+527 YLDNYHRAS

-593 GSDST
+593 GGDST
-598 FVAQPWIPTILSGES
+598 FVSQPWIPAVLSGGS
-613 NALRKAL
+613 NSLRKAF

-626 YALETDAQYIS
+626 YDPWETDAEYVS
-637 ANSNGSSLAIS
+637 ANVNGNNLSIS
-648 SKDEN
+648 SKDES

-669 YVLEKRG
+669 YILEKRG
-676 LKVSS
+676 LKVS
-681 TGYGKVVSQSILPGT
+681 TAGYGKVVSQTILPGT

-704 ITLR
+704 INLR

>member
-1 MSIQISS
+1 
-8 RSPMNELKKISVY
+8 
-21 IYVLY
+21 
-26 VVLCVLAL
+26 
-34 IILGKVFY
+34 
-42 IQAIPNEDAQR
+42 
-53 RAAQFTYKLR
+53 
-63 DIEPERGRILAAD
+63 
-76 GSPLSTSIPE
+76 
-86 YEIRWDS
+86 
-93 KGGYN
+93 
-98 IERFNSKLD
+98 
-107 SLCSGLS
+107 
-114 DLFLDRTAQEYKDL
+114 
-128 FLSAI
+128 
-133 AAEKKNVKVIDHINY
+133 
-148 NQLQKFKALPFV
+148 
-160 KEKKLR
+160 
-166 SGVIIN
+166 
-172 PKDKRSK
+172 
-179 PYGAL
+179 
-184 AARTIGIFRE
+184 
-194 SNMVGLEASYDSL
+194 
-207 LRGKAG
+207 
-213 KQMQQKVGGDWMPM
+213 
-227 NGEYVV
+227 
-233 EPEPGFDV
+233 
-241 VTTLDVHLQDAAQ
+241 
-254 SSLRHT
+254 
-260 MEVNRADW
+260 ADW

-291 VANKFYE
+291 VSNKFYE
-298 IENLALT
+298 VENLALT

-343 GNHTLRDVKAC
+343 GDHTLRDVKAC
-354 GSITLEQVFAKSSNV
+354 GSITIEQVFAKSSNV

-407 KSSVKRTMK
+407 KSVVKRSTK

-517 KTGTARVFEK
+517 KTGTARINEYGV
-527 GRYLENSHRAS
+527 YLDNYHRAS

-593 GSDST
+593 GGDST
-598 FVAQPWIPTILSGES
+598 FVSQPWIPAVLSGES
-613 NALRKAL
+613 NSLRKAF

-626 YALETDAQYIS
+626 YDPWETDAEYVS
-637 ANSNGSSLAIS
+637 ANVNGNNLSIS
-648 SKDEN
+648 SKDES

-669 YVLEKRG
+669 YILEKRG
-676 LKVSS
+676 LKVS
-681 TGYGKVVSQSILPGT
+681 TAGYGKVVSQTILPGT

-704 ITLR
+704 INLR

>member
-1 MSIQISS
+1 
-8 RSPMNELKKISVY
+8 V
-21 IYVLY
+21 
-26 VVLCVLAL
+26 
-34 IILGKVFY
+34 
-42 IQAIPNEDAQR
+42 
-53 RAAQFTYKLR
+53 
-63 DIEPERGRILAAD
+63 AD
-76 GSPLSTSIPE
+76 HL
-86 YEIRWDS
+86 
-93 KGGYN
+93 
-98 IERFNSKLD
+98 
-107 SLCSGLS
+107 
-114 DLFLDRTAQEYKDL
+114 
-128 FLSAI
+128 
-133 AAEKKNVKVIDHINY
+133 NY
-148 NQLQKFKALPFV
+148 NQIQRFKKLPFIKDKKLKNGFIILQKEKRAKPF
-160 KEKKLR
+160 
-166 SGVIIN
+166 
-172 PKDKRSK
+172 
-179 PYGAL
+179 GAL
-184 AARTIGIFRE
+184 AARTIGIYRE
-194 SNMVGLEASYDSL
+194 SNKVGLEASYDSL
-207 LRGKAG
+207 LRGKVG
-213 KQMQQKVGGDWMPM
+213 KQMQQKVAGDTWMPM
-227 NGEYVV
+227 SDEFVV

-319 LAAMEEGNL
+319 LASIEEGNL
-328 DLGKVIHTGGGTFTI
+328 DLAKVVHTGGGEFTI
-343 GNHTLRDVKAC
+343 GEHTLRDVKAC

-369 GTAMVVRDVFGSNP
+369 GTAMVVRDVFGSQP

-390 DRFGYGQLV
+390 EKFGFGQLA

-407 KSSVKRTMK
+407 KSIVKRTTK
-416 DAGWSDLSLT
+416 EKGWSDLSLT
-426 QMAVGYEVQ
+426 QMAVGYELQ
-435 VTPLHQLCF
+435 ITPLHQLCF

-501 GTGKGVF
+501 GTGKRTF
-508 KHSPYRAAG
+508 ANSPYTAAG
-517 KTGTARVFEK
+517 KTGTARIFEN
-527 GRYLENSHRAS
+527 GHYLETAHRAS
-538 FVGYFPAEDPKYSC
+538 FVGYFPADNPKYSC

-586 DIPHNAM
+586 DIPHNGM
-593 GSDST
+593 GNDSS
-598 FVAQPWIPTILSGES
+598 FVAQPWIPRIMSGES
-613 NALRKAL
+613 NALRKAMT
-620 SHVQFP
+620 HIQFP
-626 YALETDAQYIS
+626 YALQTDAQYVS
-637 ANSNGSSLAIS
+637 AEVLNGNITASSRDAG
-648 SKDEN
+648 

-660 RGMGLTDAV
+660 RGMGLTDAL
-669 YVLEKRG
+669 YALEKRG
-676 LKVSS
+676 LKVSIS
-681 TGYGKVVSQSILPGT
+681 GYGKVISQSILPGT
-696 KANHQFIQ
+696 RANHQNIQ

>member
-1 MSIQISS
+1 
-8 RSPMNELKKISVY
+8 
-21 IYVLY
+21 
-26 VVLCVLAL
+26 
-34 IILGKVFY
+34 
-42 IQAIPNEDAQR
+42 
-53 RAAQFTYKLR
+53 
-63 DIEPERGRILAAD
+63 
-76 GSPLSTSIPE
+76 
-86 YEIRWDS
+86 
-93 KGGYN
+93 
-98 IERFNSKLD
+98 
-107 SLCSGLS
+107 
-114 DLFLDRTAQEYKDL
+114 
-128 FLSAI
+128 
-133 AAEKKNVKVIDHINY
+133 
-148 NQLQKFKALPFV
+148 
-160 KEKKLR
+160 
-166 SGVIIN
+166 
-172 PKDKRSK
+172 
-179 PYGAL
+179 
-184 AARTIGIFRE
+184 
-194 SNMVGLEASYDSL
+194 
-207 LRGKAG
+207 
-213 KQMQQKVGGDWMPM
+213 
-227 NGEYVV
+227 
-233 EPEPGFDV
+233 
-241 VTTLDVHLQDAAQ
+241 
-254 SSLRHT
+254 
-260 MEVNRADW
+260 
-268 GCVILMEVKTGYIK
+268 
-282 ALANLTYDS
+282 
-291 VANKFYE
+291 
-298 IENLALT
+298 
-305 QSVEPGSTM
+305 
-314 KLASL
+314 
-319 LAAMEEGNL
+319 
-328 DLGKVIHTGGGTFTI
+328 
-343 GNHTLRDVKAC
+343 
-354 GSITLEQVFAKSSNV
+354 
-369 GTAMVVRDVFGSNP
+369 
-383 QKFLDYL
+383 
-390 DRFGYGQLV
+390 
-399 GIDLLGEG
+399 
-407 KSSVKRTMK
+407 
-416 DAGWSDLSLT
+416 
-426 QMAVGYEVQ
+426 
-435 VTPLHQLCF
+435 
-444 YNAIANGGKFM
+444 M

-527 GRYLENSHRAS
+527 GHYLENSHRAS

-613 NALRKAL
+613 NALRKAF

-637 ANSNGSSLAIS
+637 ANSNASGITIS
-648 SKDEN
+648 SKDES

>member
-1 MSIQISS
+1 
-8 RSPMNELKKISVY
+8 MNELKKISVW

-26 VVLCVLAL
+26 VILCVLAL
-34 IILGKVFY
+34 IIIGKVFY
-42 IQAIPNEDAQR
+42 IQAIPNEDAQK
-53 RAAQFTYKLR
+53 RAAQFTYKIR

-98 IERFNSKLD
+98 IERFNDKLD

-114 DLFLDRTAQEYKDL
+114 ELFGERTSQEYKDL
-128 FLSAI
+128 FLTAI
-133 AAEKKNVKVIDHINY
+133 ASEKRSVRIIDHINY

-160 KEKKLR
+160 NAKKLR
-166 SGVIIN
+166 SGFIIN
-172 PKDKRSK
+172 SRDKRSK

-213 KQMQQKVGGDWMPM
+213 KQMQQKVGGDTWVPM
-227 NGEYVV
+227 DGEFVV

-291 VANKFYE
+291 VSNKFYE

-328 DLGKVIHTGGGTFTI
+328 NIDKVVHTGGGTFTI
-343 GNHTLRDVKAC
+343 GDHTLRDVKPC
-354 GSITLEQVFAKSSNV
+354 GSVTIEQVFAKSSNV

-407 KSSVKRTMK
+407 KSVVKRTTK
-416 DAGWSDLSLT
+416 ASDWSDLSLT

-517 KTGTARVFEK
+517 KTGTARINENGV
-527 GRYLENSHRAS
+527 YLDNYHRAS

-598 FVAQPWIPTILSGES
+598 FVSEPWIPSILSGES
-613 NALRKAL
+613 NSLRKAF

-626 YALETDAQYIS
+626 YALETDAQVVS
-637 ANSNGSSLAIS
+637 ATAEGSALTLS

-653 GNKVPDV
+653 GHKVPDV
-660 RGMGLTDAV
+660 RGMGLSDAV

-676 LKVSS
+676 LKVST

>member
-1 MSIQISS
+1 
-8 RSPMNELKKISVY
+8 MNELKKISVW

-26 VVLCVLAL
+26 VVLCLLAL
-34 IILGKVFY
+34 VIIGKVFY
-42 IQAIPNEDAQR
+42 IQAIPNEDAQK
-53 RAAQFTYKLR
+53 RAAQFTYQLR
-63 DIEPERGRILAAD
+63 DIEPERGRILASD
-76 GSPLSTSIPE
+76 GSPLSISIPE
-86 YEIRWDS
+86 FEIRWDS

-98 IERFNSKLD
+98 IERFNNKLD
-107 SLCSGLS
+107 SL
-114 DLFLDRTAQEYKDL
+114 
-128 FLSAI
+128 SAGI
-133 AAEKKNVKVIDHINY
+133 AEILGNKTAAEVKSLFQNAVESNNRYLKIGDHLNY
-148 NQLQKFKALPFV
+148 NQLQRFKKLAFV
-160 KEKKLR
+160 REKKLR
-166 SGVIIN
+166 NGFIILQ
-172 PKDKRSK
+172 KEKRAK
-179 PYGAL
+179 PFGAL
-184 AARTIGIFRE
+184 AARTIGIYRE
-194 SNMVGLEASYDSL
+194 SNMVGLEAAYDSL
-207 LRGKAG
+207 LRGKVG
-213 KQMQQKVGGDWMPM
+213 KQMQQKIAGDTWMPM
-227 NGEYVV
+227 SDDYVV

-268 GCVILMEVKTGYIK
+268 GCVILMEVKTGDIK

-319 LAAMEEGNL
+319 LAAIEEGNL
-328 DLGKVIHTGGGTFTI
+328 DLGKAVHTGSGEFTI
-343 GNHTLRDVKAC
+343 GTHTLRDVKAC
-354 GSITLEQVFAKSSNV
+354 GSITIEQVFAKSSNV

-390 DRFGYGQLV
+390 EKFGFGQLV

-407 KSSVKRTMK
+407 KSSVKRTTK
-416 DAGWSDLSLT
+416 ESGWSDLSLT
-426 QMAVGYEVQ
+426 QMAVGYELQ

-455 KPRLVSEIRKNGL
+455 KPRLVNELRKNGL
-468 TYEKYE
+468 TYEKFE
-474 PVVIRENF
+474 PVVLRENF

-501 GTGKGVF
+501 GTGKKTF
-508 KHSPYRAAG
+508 ANSPYRAAG
-517 KTGTARVFEK
+517 KTGTARIFEK
-527 GRYLENSHRAS
+527 GRYLETSHRAS

-593 GSDST
+593 GNDST

-613 NALRKAL
+613 NSLRKAF

-637 ANSNGSSLAIS
+637 ANSNGSSLTVS
-648 SKDEN
+648 SKDEG

-676 LKVSS
+676 LKVSTS
-681 TGYGKVVSQSILPGT
+681 GYGKVATQSILPGT
-696 KANHQFIQ
+696 KANHQIIQ